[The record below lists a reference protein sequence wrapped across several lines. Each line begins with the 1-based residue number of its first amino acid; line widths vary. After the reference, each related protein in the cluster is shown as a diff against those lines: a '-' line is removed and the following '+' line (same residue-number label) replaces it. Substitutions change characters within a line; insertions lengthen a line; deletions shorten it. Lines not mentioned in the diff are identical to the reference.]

1 MATMHREDLLHD
13 MREELHDLT
22 HFSTIT
28 AARQG
33 LLTLWLT
40 FIALP
45 LIWGIDMI
53 FEFMNVTWEPYV
65 ATWVNDA
72 LPGNASDVTLWVGI
86 VMVALAACVAFAPHI
101 GGDVLGAASV
111 LIAVNLMAIDGAAY
125 LVIGMLALALCC
137 FAMARMAHGDRR
149 EAEVG

>member
-1 MATMHREDLLHD
+1 MATMHRDDLLHD

-45 LIWGIDMI
+45 LIWGVGMI
-53 FEFMNVTWEPYV
+53 FEFMNVAWEFYV
-65 ATWVNDA
+65 ASWVNDF
-72 LPGNASDVTLWVGI
+72 LPGNASDVILWAGI
-86 VMVALAACVAFAPHI
+86 VLIALAACVAIAPHI
-101 GGDVLGAASV
+101 GGDVLGAAFV
-111 LIAVNLMAIDGAAY
+111 LIAVNLMAIDGAAH

-149 EAEVG
+149 DAELG